1 MPGKDES
8 VRGLL
13 REYAAYLKEEG
24 VQRVPKGR
32 PVAKKPRKA
41 KPAAEATA
49 APKASA
55 MPTAER
61 PSVAAPPVQAPV
73 AAAPKKVL
81 EAAPRRRLSSENA
94 PGTTLETIAAEV
106 LACDAC
112 GLCAERQHAVPG
124 EGNGDRPEVMFIGE
138 GPGADEDAQG
148 RPFVGRSG
156 RLLTD
161 MIRAMG
167 YTREE
172 VFIGNIVKCRPPGNR
187 TPTPSEMAW
196 CMPFLLRQIAL
207 IRPQSI
213 VCLGLTAAR
222 GLLGFDGRLGDI
234 RGQWSDFQG
243 IPVMVTYHPAFLLRD
258 PNRKGDCWRDLQQ
271 VMAKFGRKRPPAQA
285 K

>member
-1 MPGKDES
+1 MAGKDES

-13 REYAAYLKEEG
+13 RDYAAFLKEEG
-24 VQRVPKGR
+24 VVRVPRGR
-32 PVAKKPRKA
+32 AVPKKRRSARAAEGTPAPAVPAK
-41 KPAAEATA
+41 AAEA
-49 APKASA
+49 PASSSS
-55 MPTAER
+55 E
-61 PSVAAPPVQAPV
+61 V
-73 AAAPKKVL
+73 
-81 EAAPRRRLSSENA
+81 AAPRRRLSAENA

-106 LACDAC
+106 RACDAC
-112 GLCAERQHAVPG
+112 GLCEGRQHAVPG

-138 GPGADEDAQG
+138 GPGADEDEQG

-167 YTREE
+167 YAREE
-172 VFIGNIVKCRPPGNR
+172 VYIGNIVKCRPPGNR
-187 TPTPSEMAW
+187 TPTPAEMAW

-243 IPVMVTYHPAFLLRD
+243 IPVMVTFHPAFLLRD
-258 PNRKGDCWRDLQQ
+258 PRRKGDCWRDLQL
-271 VMAKFGRKRPPAQA
+271 VMAKFGRKRPPAPA